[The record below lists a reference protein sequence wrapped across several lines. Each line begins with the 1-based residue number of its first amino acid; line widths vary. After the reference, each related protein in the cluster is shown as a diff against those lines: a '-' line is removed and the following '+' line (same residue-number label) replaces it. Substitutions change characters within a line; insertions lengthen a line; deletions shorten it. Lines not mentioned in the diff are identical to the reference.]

1 MNLML
6 TFEQGDA
13 VLVSVFLILI
23 LMSVLTW
30 YFIVLRGWRAW
41 QVRRLNRQA
50 DAQLWGAASWQAAE
64 KDLQQSEA
72 PVAALLR
79 EGLGALRKYQQH
91 RDGSLGE
98 ACSLDDYLTRA
109 LRKRL
114 SQEQQSLEGGM
125 TFLATI
131 GSTAPF
137 IGLFGTVWGIYNALV
152 NIGAQGQVSIG
163 TVAGPIGEALVA
175 TAAGLA
181 AAIPAVLAYNTFTR
195 LNRLINQDL
204 DHFTHDLHSHLLTL
218 GGKDGIR

>member
-41 QVRRLNRQA
+41 QVRRLNREA

-64 KDLQQSEA
+64 KDLDASPA

-79 EGLGALRKYQQH
+79 EGLAAVRKYQQH
-91 RDGSLGE
+91 SDGSLGQS
-98 ACSLDDYLTRA
+98 CSLDEYLTRA

>member
-41 QVRRLNRQA
+41 QVRRLNRDA

-64 KDLQQSEA
+64 KDLDASPA

-79 EGLGALRKYQQH
+79 EGLAAVRKYQQH
-91 RDGSLGE
+91 RDGSLGQS
-98 ACSLDDYLTRA
+98 CSLDEYLTRA

-137 IGLFGTVWGIYNALV
+137 IGLFVRY
-152 NIGAQGQVSIG
+152 GAFI
-163 TVAGPIGEALVA
+163 
-175 TAAGLA
+175 
-181 AAIPAVLAYNTFTR
+181 TR
-195 LNRLINQDL
+195 W
-204 DHFTHDLHSHLLTL
+204 
-218 GGKDGIR
+218 